1 MELQEEFGRV
11 NPSRM
16 LSFVPNID
24 NHLLTCGYND
34 AVTEGKIKDIPY
46 MLGSTADDIGVF
58 PEMKEKGEHGAS
70 IRDASTGALRWK
82 NSEEN
87 RLTFTTSPRALL
99 G

>member
-1 MELQEEFGRV
+1 MWSLAEQKSLEELRAIPAERIVEIQEEFGRV

-24 NHLLTCGYND
+24 NHLLTCGYNE

-58 PEMKEKGEHGAS
+58 PEMKEK
-70 IRDASTGALRWK
+70 R
-82 NSEEN
+82 
-87 RLTFTTSPRALL
+87 RARRHL
-99 G
+99 

>member
-24 NHLLTCGYND
+24 NYLLTCGYNE

-58 PEMKEKGEHGAS
+58 PEMKEKGSTYSVHPVPFLAS
-70 IRDASTGALRWK
+70 R
-82 NSEEN
+82 
-87 RLTFTTSPRALL
+87 RADYCPLQRRQF
-99 G
+99 